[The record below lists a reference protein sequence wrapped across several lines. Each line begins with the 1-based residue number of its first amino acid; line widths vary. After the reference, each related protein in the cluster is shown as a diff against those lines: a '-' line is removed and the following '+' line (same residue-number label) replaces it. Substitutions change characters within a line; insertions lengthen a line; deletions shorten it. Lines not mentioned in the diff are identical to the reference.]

1 MIEIEKIPEKIKIL
15 ILEGHKI
22 KRMSWQNSLMNYPYL
37 DIIGVVGSEFEALY
51 LMEDINPDIII
62 IDLVYIG
69 AKGLNIIS
77 NIKQI
82 NKNAKIIV
90 LSNGKDNKEII
101 DALTFGVNAFGVSEI
116 EPESLALIIKTVAK
130 GACWFDPIA
139 ASAVMSYFPKQKDII
154 NNEEQTLTPLSEREK
169 EVLRLL
175 VKGKSNTAIAKELIV
190 SVHTAKAHVC
200 NIFQKMKVTDRVQAA
215 VKAVNFNLI

>member
-69 AKGLNIIS
+69 AKGLN
-77 NIKQI
+77 
-82 NKNAKIIV
+82 V
-90 LSNGKDNKEII
+90 L
-101 DALTFGVNAFGVSEI
+101 
-116 EPESLALIIKTVAK
+116 
-130 GACWFDPIA
+130 
-139 ASAVMSYFPKQKDII
+139 
-154 NNEEQTLTPLSEREK
+154 
-169 EVLRLL
+169 
-175 VKGKSNTAIAKELIV
+175 
-190 SVHTAKAHVC
+190 
-200 NIFQKMKVTDRVQAA
+200 
-215 VKAVNFNLI
+215 